1 VLSKDK
7 ETLDGALNGME
18 RLLDGTLNGMKRLLI
33 VLSKDRETY
42 IEVHSDL

>member
-18 RLLDGTLNGMKRLLI
+18 RLSDSTLNRMKRLLM

-42 IEVHSDL
+42 MEVHSDL